1 MTREEK
7 LYSMTMACLAEVA
20 KRLNV
25 KIDKKGAKAKA
36 VEKILLA
43 EELNKQNEKE
53 LAKEQKE
60 CEAITKQAET
70 AKKTKAVKEVKKPEE
85 KPATPTKPALTI
97 SIETADAI
105 REYIISK
112 AQELGAELFTPS
124 KDMKMRAFKLGGHVF
139 AKIFYSKNRVSM
151 FCRTSACKEAPDK
164 TINNYTLNGQYILT
178 PGCDMLLIDSLL
190 IQSIEWQT
198 AKNSKHN
205 NTKKEEK

>member
-1 MTREEK
+1 
-7 LYSMTMACLAEVA
+7 MTMACLAEVA

-36 VEKILLA
+36 VAKILEA
-43 EELNKQNEKE
+43 
-53 LAKEQKE
+53 EQKLAPTVE
-60 CEAITKQAET
+60 EKQAET

-85 KPATPTKPALTI
+85 KPAKPTKSALTI

-151 FCRTSACKEAPDK
+151 FCRTSACKETPDK